1 MPSRW
6 LEQSKC
12 NQKGIVEI
20 KIFSS
25 ADEVAQLS
33 ARYIEE
39 LIQETLS
46 KKDFFTMALSGG
58 RTPWEMLKYL
68 AKADL
73 PDRKSV
79 V

>member
-1 MPSRW
+1 M
-6 LEQSKC
+6 
-12 NQKGIVEI
+12 EI

-25 ADEVAQLS
+25 ADQVAQHAAS
-33 ARYIEE
+33 FIKE

-73 PDRKSV
+73 PWHRIHLFQVDERMAP
-79 V
+79 